1 MKKNTLSRFFIALV
15 LGGICGIVVYS
26 VQVPQ
31 PALGVL
37 HKISGVGIS
46 VFNSMIN
53 ILIYP
58 LGCFAFIDAFRLMWS
73 MIRGHYSGGDSV
85 RTYIAT
91 TILAVLLATFT
102 GSILYGGMGGLM
114 DFSPWIAVREDV
126 IISSA
131 ILESLAKIPLEA
143 LCGLSALIGIVLAE
157 IDKGRGALRP
167 SDKDAFKTTY
177 KKFIQVIYKLY
188 TILPLM
194 IFLVSFEVTA
204 RTGTAVFRFVLYYVL
219 TVFALVALHVLIVY
233 SGTIKLKLGL
243 SPIKFFK
250 KSLSL
255 MRVAGWTINSQETE
269 PITIRTATIKMG
281 VPENIAENVVLGGT
295 TLNMDGTA
303 IMQAVAILLTANV
316 YGITFGSS
324 SLWTLVLMVVIT
336 AMVTTAG
343 TLTGMFTLGII
354 FHVFGVPVELLA
366 IIISISHVV
375 SVAVTPVN
383 ILGDLV
389 AAMVVASD
397 LGKLNRNIFNK

>member
-1 MKKNTLSRFFIALV
+1 MKKDTLSRFFIALV

-31 PALGVL
+31 SSLEVL
-37 HKISGVGIS
+37 HKVSGTGIT

-58 LGCFAFIDAFRLMWS
+58 LGCFAFADAFRLMWS

-102 GSILYGGMGGLM
+102 GSILYGGLSGLM
-114 DFSPWIAVREDV
+114 DFSSWLEVRESV
-126 IISSA
+126 IISNRFLQALTQFPLEVVCGISA
-131 ILESLAKIPLEA
+131 IT
-143 LCGLSALIGIVLAE
+143 GIVLAE
-157 IDKGRGALRP
+157 IDRGRGETRP
-167 SDKDAFKTTY
+167 PDKDGFKKAY
-177 KKFIQVIYKLY
+177 RKFIQIIYKLY
-188 TILPLM
+188 TVLPLM
-194 IFLVSFEVTA
+194 IFLVAFEVTA

-219 TVFALVALHVLIVY
+219 TVFVLVALHVLIVY
-233 SGTIKLKLGL
+233 SGTIKLKLRL
-243 SPIKFFK
+243 SPLKFFK
-250 KSLSL
+250 KSFSL
-255 MRVAGWTINSQETE
+255 MRLAGWTINSQETE
-269 PITIRTATIKMG
+269 PITIRTATLKMG

-316 YGITFGSS
+316 YGISFNSS
-324 SLWTLVLMVVIT
+324 SLWALVLMVVIT

-397 LGKLNRNIFNK
+397 LGKLNRKIFNK